1 METGLKKTTEG
12 EWIVFRASTRK
23 SFERIRLDAAR
34 GLTQGLSGLTTT
46 HQWQGKVLQIRS
58 WFAESTVTYENG
70 EILCRVRFRPPSLVP
85 FFNPTVLP
93 WVKEKILSDIEALTR
108 DVAGLMS
115 SENRDIFIVHGHDMV
130 RTRELER
137 LIRSFGLQPIVL
149 QDHDDR
155 GMTIIE
161 KFEYYASACS
171 FAFVLMTPD
180 DRTEASGDIES
191 RFRAR
196 QNVIMELGWF
206 IAHLG
211 RQRVVLL
218 HKGEVEI
225 PSDIS
230 GVVYI
235 RFEDSVY
242 DVEQRITQRLKGVGL
257 LA

>member
-1 METGLKKTTEG
+1 MEKTTEG
-12 EWIVFRASTRK
+12 DWTVFREKTRK
-23 SFERIRLDAAR
+23 SFERFRIDATR
-34 GLTQGLSGLTTT
+34 GLMSGLPGLVTKFE
-46 HQWQGKVLQIRS
+46 WKGLVCDIRS
-58 WFAESTVTYENG
+58 LGAESTLEFDHG
-70 EILCRVRFRPPSLVP
+70 EIVCKIRIS
-85 FFNPTVLP
+85 P
-93 WVKEKILSDIEALTR
+93 WIFGFPRDKILSDIENVTR
-108 DVAGLMS
+108 EVAGLAS
-115 SENRDIFIVHGHDMV
+115 SDNRDVFIVHGHDML

-137 LIRSFGLQPIVL
+137 LIRSLGLRPIVL
-149 QDHDDR
+149 QDQDDR
-155 GMTIIE
+155 GMTIVE

-180 DRTEASGDIES
+180 DRIEAGGDIES

-206 IAHLG
+206 MAHLG

-235 RFEDSVY
+235 RFDDSVY
-242 DVEQRITQRLKGVGL
+242 DAEHRISQRLKGVGL
-257 LA
+257 IE